1 LKGDLRADR
10 CARHHSPPPLATTA
24 HHHHSP
30 PLTTRHHPP
39 PLTTAT
45 GISLRTQELYL
56 LVFLTR
62 YLDLFYSYISL
73 YNSVMK
79 VIYVSS
85 SATIV
90 YLMRQ
95 DKVVSQTYDAERDTF
110 RVAFLIGPSML
121 LAFLIHYSVR
131 LTEILWTFSIYLE
144 AVAILPQLVL
154 MQRTQNID
162 NLTGNYV
169 FLLGM
174 YRGLYI
180 LNWIWRYVTEPGY
193 RQWLVWTSGVV
204 QTLLYADFFYYYL
217 ACWKNNKRLHLPS

>member
-1 LKGDLRADR
+1 VVTAWHFSLASLDA
-10 CARHHSPPPLATTA
+10 HSPCHWTALIPPA
-24 HHHHSP
+24 
-30 PLTTRHHPP
+30 
-39 PLTTAT
+39 

-56 LVFLTR
+56 LVFVTR
-62 YLDLFYSYISL
+62 YLDLFYSYVSL

-95 DKVVSQTYDAERDTF
+95 DPVVSQTYDAERDTF
-110 RVAFLIGPSML
+110 RVMFLVGPSML
-121 LAFLIHYSVR
+121 LALLIHYSSR
-131 LTEILWTFSIYLE
+131 ITEILWTFSIYLE
-144 AVAILPQLVL
+144 AVSIFPQLVL
-154 MQRTQNID
+154 MQRTLNID
-162 NLTGNYV
+162 NLTAKYV

-180 LNWIWRYVTEPGY
+180 LNWIWRYFTEPGY

-204 QTLLYADFFYYYL
+204 QTALYGDFFYYYL
-217 ACWKNNKRLHLPS
+217 QAWNTNQRLHLPS

>member
-1 LKGDLRADR
+1 
-10 CARHHSPPPLATTA
+10 
-24 HHHHSP
+24 
-30 PLTTRHHPP
+30 
-39 PLTTAT
+39 
-45 GISLRTQELYL
+45 
-56 LVFLTR
+56 
-62 YLDLFYSYISL
+62 
-73 YNSVMK
+73 MK
-79 VIYVSS
+79 IIYVTS

-95 DKVVSQTYDAERDTF
+95 DPVVSQTYDAERDTF

-121 LAFLIHYSVR
+121 LAFLIHYSSR

-144 AVAILPQLVL
+144 AVAIFPQLVL

-169 FLLGM
+169 FLLGL

-180 LNWIWRYVTEPGY
+180 LNWVWRYFTEPGY

-217 ACWKNNKRLHLPS
+217 ECWKSNKRLHLPS